1 MEREVQKFIRAAAN
15 DGIHGEDEI
24 AINDILTEICPMRK
38 RIARR
43 VKQAFAIAKR
53 DPARLAE
60 FITDAILL
68 FGLAFLVV
76 KLVKTVAFLEEVV

>member
-1 MEREVQKFIRAAAN
+1 MCSTDNIGFIRAAAD

-53 DPARLAE
+53 DPARTAE
-60 FITDAILL
+60 FVSDVLIIIGLL
-68 FGLAFLVV
+68 TLVYIAWS
-76 KLVKTVAFLEEVV
+76 TCRGVA

>member
-1 MEREVQKFIRAAAN
+1 MCSTDSLGFVRAAAN

-53 DPARLAE
+53 DPVRTAE
-60 FITDAILL
+60 FISDVLVIIGLL
-68 FGLAFLVV
+68 ALVYIAWSSCRG
-76 KLVKTVAFLEEVV
+76 VA

>member
-1 MEREVQKFIRAAAN
+1 MFSTDNLGFVRAAAN

-53 DPARLAE
+53 DPARTAE
-60 FITDAILL
+60 FVSDVFFLAGLL
-68 FGLAFLVV
+68 ALVI
-76 KLVKTVAFLEEVV
+76 VAWWSCKGAC

>member
-1 MEREVQKFIRAAAN
+1 MFSTDNLGFVRAAAN

-24 AINDILTEICPMRK
+24 AINELQQLTEIRPMRK

-53 DPARLAE
+53 DPARTAE
-60 FITDAILL
+60 FISDALIIIGLL
-68 FGLAFLVV
+68 ALVYI
-76 KLVKTVAFLEEVV
+76 AWSSCRGCA

>member
-1 MEREVQKFIRAAAN
+1 MCSTDNLGFTRAAAN

-38 RIARR
+38 RIERR

-53 DPARLAE
+53 DPARAAE
-60 FITDAILL
+60 FISDVLIIVGIL
-68 FGLAFLVV
+68 ALVYI
-76 KLVKTVAFLEEVV
+76 AWSSCRGCA

>member
-1 MEREVQKFIRAAAN
+1 MCSTDNLGFVRAAAN

-43 VKQAFAIAKR
+43 VKLAFALAKR
-53 DPARLAE
+53 DPARAAA
-60 FITDAILL
+60 FVTDVL
-68 FGLAFLVV
+68 FLTGIFALVLIACDSCRGCV
-76 KLVKTVAFLEEVV
+76 

>member
-1 MEREVQKFIRAAAN
+1 MFSTDNLGFERAAAY

-43 VKQAFAIAKR
+43 MKQAFAIARR
-53 DPARLAE
+53 DPVRTAE
-60 FITDAILL
+60 FLSDVLFLAGLLAI
-68 FGLAFLVV
+68 VI
-76 KLVKTVAFLEEVV
+76 VAWWSCRGCA